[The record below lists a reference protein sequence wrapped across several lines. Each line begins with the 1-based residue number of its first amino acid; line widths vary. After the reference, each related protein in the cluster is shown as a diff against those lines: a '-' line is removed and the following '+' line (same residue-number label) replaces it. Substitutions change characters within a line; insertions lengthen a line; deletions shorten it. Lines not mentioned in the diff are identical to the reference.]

1 MEFMNTIELRGV
13 VGRAETGSY
22 NGNRV
27 CNFSV
32 VTEYSS
38 RDKEGH
44 SSIETQWFNVSLWET
59 RDTQKP
65 EIDKLA
71 RGTWVRVIGRLR
83 VRKYTTVDNEERS
96 SLDVFARTVE
106 IIPRDDTNMQPQRD
120 Y

>member
-1 MEFMNTIELRGV
+1 MNTIELRGV
-13 VGRAETGSY
+13 VGRSETGSY

-44 SSIETQWFNVSLWET
+44 SVIEPLWFNVSLWEFK
-59 RDTQKP
+59 DNPKP
-65 EIDKLA
+65 EIDQIA
-71 RGTWVRVIGRLR
+71 VGTWVHVIGRLR
-83 VRKYTTVDNEERS
+83 LRKYTTVENEERS
-96 SLDVFARTVE
+96 SLDVYARVVE
-106 IIPRDDTNMQPQRD
+106 IIPRDDNNMQPQRD

>member
-1 MEFMNTIELRGV
+1 MNKIELCGV

-22 NGNRV
+22 NGSRV

-44 SSIETQWFNVSLWET
+44 SAIETLWFNVSLWET
-59 RDTQKP
+59 RDTPRP
-65 EIDKLA
+65 EIDKLSP
-71 RGTWVRVIGRLR
+71 GTWVHVIGRLR
-83 VRKYTTVDNEERS
+83 VRKYTTVENEERS
-96 SLDVFARTVE
+96 SLDVVARFVE
-106 IIPRDDTNMQPQRD
+106 IIPRDDNNMQPQRD

>member
-1 MEFMNTIELRGV
+1 MNKIELCGV

-32 VTEYSS
+32 VTEYST

-44 SSIETQWFNVSLWET
+44 SVIEPLWFNVSIWET
-59 RDTQKP
+59 SDNPRP
-65 EIDKLA
+65 EIDKLV
-71 RGTWVRVIGRLR
+71 RGTWVHVIGRLR
-83 VRKYTTVDNEERS
+83 LRKYTTVENEERC
-96 SLDVFARTVE
+96 SLDVFARTLE
-106 IIPRDDTNMQPQRD
+106 IIPRDDNSMQPQRD

>member
-1 MEFMNTIELRGV
+1 MNKIELCGV

-38 RDKEGH
+38 RDKDGH
-44 SSIETQWFNVSLWET
+44 SAIETQWFNVSLWET
-59 RDTQKP
+59 RDNPRP

-71 RGTWVRVIGRLR
+71 RGTWVHVIGRLR

-96 SLDVFARTVE
+96 SLDVFGRMVE
-106 IIPRDDTNMQPQRD
+106 IIPRDDTTMQPQRD

>member
-1 MEFMNTIELRGV
+1 MNRIELRGV

-44 SSIETQWFNVSLWET
+44 SAIETQWFNVSLWET
-59 RDTQKP
+59 RDAPRP
-65 EIDKLA
+65 EIDKIVL
-71 RGTWVRVIGRLR
+71 GTWVRVTGRLR
-83 VRKYTTVDNEERS
+83 VRKYTTVENEERS

-106 IIPRDDTNMQPQRD
+106 IIPRDDTSMQPQRD